1 MSNNFQLFRIVDYQN
16 NFKMVDMSNKKN
28 TSNLESK
35 KNKKESLLQV
45 QQVEYY
51 AILERQPIEQI
62 QSKNL

>member
-35 KNKKESLLQV
+35 KNKKESEYNYRLQTT
-45 QQVEYY
+45 
-51 AILERQPIEQI
+51 III
-62 QSKNL
+62 